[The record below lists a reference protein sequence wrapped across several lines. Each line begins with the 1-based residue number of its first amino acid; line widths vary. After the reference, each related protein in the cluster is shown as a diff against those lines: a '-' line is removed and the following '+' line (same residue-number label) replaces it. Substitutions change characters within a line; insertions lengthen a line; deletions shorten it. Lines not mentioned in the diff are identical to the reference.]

1 MIFLHTSDWHI
12 GHTLYNARRHFE
24 FASFLDWLLHFMHEH
39 QVEVLLVA
47 GDVFD
52 TGTPGPYAQK
62 LYYDFLR
69 RVHDTG
75 CRHVVI
81 IAGNHD
87 SPTFL
92 EAPAEIL
99 RLLSVHVV
107 GHVRENPADEVI
119 PLRTFDGRLE
129 AVVCAIPFIRDRDVR
144 RQEGGETLQ
153 EKELRLVQGIT
164 AHVNAVFEAAFHIRQ
179 QQKEQYIPVVAL
191 AHMYVEESQVALDDD
206 GTRPLYVGTLGA
218 VPASLFP
225 QTLDYVALG
234 HLHRA
239 QEVTSSHIRYSGS
252 VLPMS
257 FTDSQPKSCFLV
269 SIEPQGTNVKK
280 VEIPVFRRLVQVRG
294 TRPEIEAQ
302 LHALRHSHTNAF
314 VDIVHTG
321 EDPVSDWRDWIQEIL
336 GHETSPVEVLRFGF
350 ERHIPLVIKR
360 AQDQETLEELNEHQV
375 FERRM
380 EGVDPPLTPEAREKL
395 RFLYEET
402 LMWIANTQH
411 QPEPEA

>member
-12 GHTLYNARRHFE
+12 GHTLYNARRHHE
-24 FASFLDWLLHFMHEH
+24 FADFFDWILHFMRAH
-39 QVEVLLVA
+39 QVDVLLVA

-52 TGTPGPYAQK
+52 TGTPGPHAQK

-69 RVHDTG
+69 RIHDTG

-99 RLLSVHVV
+99 RLLSVHVI
-107 GHVRENPADEVI
+107 GQVRENPADEVI
-119 PLRTFDGRLE
+119 SLRTFDRRLE
-129 AVVCAIPFIRDRDVR
+129 ALVCAIPFIRDRDVR

-164 AHVNAVFEAAFHIRQ
+164 AHVNAVCEAAFHIRQ

-191 AHMYVEESQVALDDD
+191 AHMYVEGTQVALDDD
-206 GTRPLYVGTLGA
+206 GTRPLYVGTLGG

-234 HLHRA
+234 HMHRA
-239 QEVTSSHIRYSGS
+239 QEVKSSHIRYSGS

-257 FTDSQPKSCFLV
+257 FSDAQPKSCFLV
-269 SIEPQGTNVKK
+269 SIDPQGTQVQK
-280 VEIPVFRRLVQVRG
+280 VEIPVCCRLVQVRG
-294 TRPEIEAQ
+294 PRPEIQAQ
-302 LHALRHSHTNAF
+302 LNALRHSHTNVF
-314 VDIVHTG
+314 VDIVYTG
-321 EDPVSDWRDWIQEIL
+321 EDSVGDWREWIQDIL
-336 GHETSPVEVLRFGF
+336 GPTTSHVEVLRFGS
-350 ERHIPLVIKR
+350 ERQIQLVMER
-360 AQDQETLEELNEHQV
+360 AQDYETLEELNEHQV

-380 EGVDPPLTPEAREKL
+380 DCVDPPLSSDAREKL

-402 LMWIANTQH
+402 LMWITNTQH